1 MGLFKPWTWFGKLES
16 ALFGDGGITSFTK
29 SLINQYSRNELTGA
43 EQEQNEFNAAQ
54 AQEQMVFQERMSN
67 TAYQRQ
73 TADMQAAGV
82 NPALMYGGAGS
93 SGAST
98 PSGAAATGTAAA
110 GLGMSDLMSLI
121 IGSSKLRKE
130 LALMDSQIENVNADT
145 DTKRA
150 SAEKMRN
157 ETRWMDILNDS
168 TVAKIASD
176 IGLNEATIR
185 AKEYDNALKEAE
197 RLKLVK
203 ETSWIDRINEAGT
216 DAAKARAAYDWA
228 EAAISKYERSVGHRM
243 SSSEFLAVVD
253 TIIRALGGDTP
264 KGVVDGLV
272 DAGQKLIKET
282 ENTPE
287 KQGTTFAHPSSGY
300 DMQGYNAFHSWLQRK
315 RNGILN

>member
-16 ALFGDGGITSFTK
+16 MLFGDGGVASFAK
-29 SLINQYSRNELTGA
+29 SIVNQYTRNSLTGA

-54 AQEQMVFQERMSN
+54 AQEQMAFQERMSN

-82 NPALMYGGAGS
+82 NPALMYGGVGS

-98 PSGAAATGTAAA
+98 PSGAAASGSAAA

-150 SAEKMRN
+150 SADKMRN
-157 ETRWMDILNDS
+157 ETRWMDILNDKNL
-168 TVAKIASD
+168 AKIASE
-176 IGLNEATIR
+176 IGLNEATIKS
-185 AKEYDNALKEAE
+185 KEYDNALKQAE
-197 RLKLVK
+197 RLKIEK
-203 ETSWIDRINEAGT
+203 ETSWIDKINEADT

-228 EAAISKYERSVGHRM
+228 EASISRYERSVGHRM
-243 SSSEFLAVVD
+243 SSSEFLAIVD
-253 TIIRALGGDTP
+253 SIIKAFGGDTP
-264 KGVVDGLV
+264 KGVVDGLTE
-272 DAGQKLIKET
+272 AGQKLIKDTET
-282 ENTPE
+282 TPE

-300 DMQGYNAFHSWLQRK
+300 DMQGYNAFHSWLQK
-315 RNGILN
+315 MRNGILN